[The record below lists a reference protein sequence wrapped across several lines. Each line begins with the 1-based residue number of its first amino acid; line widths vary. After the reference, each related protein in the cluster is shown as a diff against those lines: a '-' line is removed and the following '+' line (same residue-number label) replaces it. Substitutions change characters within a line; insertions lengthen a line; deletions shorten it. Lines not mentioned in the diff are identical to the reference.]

1 MPNGLC
7 HWIRTNP
14 LASEANNSSSLL
26 TINKSFIRPHLDY
39 RDKIYDQPNNGLSEK
54 IEPIWYNAALA
65 IAGSIRGTSKEIL

>member
-1 MPNGLC
+1 MSWRDVLFVLRQFVNVFFLNGLC

-54 IEPIWYNAALA
+54 IEPI
-65 IAGSIRGTSKEIL
+65 